1 MLAGGRAG
9 SWAAQRRRDPKA
21 SRQESGYIYLDLSY
35 QGIKVKCDPK
45 LEGSLITLC
54 LPSLG
59 RSGFLNGVRV
69 GVDWR
74 VGSEGW
80 RCVQRSCTGPCC
92 GSWHF
97 RSSSEF

>member
-45 LEGSLITLC
+45 LGGSLITLC

-59 RSGFLNGVRV
+59 RSGFLNGEGGV
-69 GVDWR
+69 GGVALRAEIMHRTLLWLLAL
-74 VGSEGW
+74 
-80 RCVQRSCTGPCC
+80 
-92 GSWHF
+92 
-97 RSSSEF
+97 